1 MAHQP
6 WRVAVPCLSRCRAR
20 LADGADESKLTFLQ
34 ALIIFLAQLI
44 WSQGLPGPHTYSDAR
59 TCAFPRHSTSPR
71 EPALNPYGS
80 APSGPGS
87 TGPARAP
94 RTDGVCVRAWGNLK
108 TTSQHLSR
116 HVIITL

>member
-44 WSQGLPGPHTYSDAR
+44 WSQGLPGPHTYSALWKV
-59 TCAFPRHSTSPR
+59 TVTSDTNQ
-71 EPALNPYGS
+71 AAKL
-80 APSGPGS
+80 
-87 TGPARAP
+87 
-94 RTDGVCVRAWGNLK
+94 
-108 TTSQHLSR
+108 
-116 HVIITL
+116 